1 MKAAAAALM
10 LLLAACGKQEPVVID
25 GSSPEAFERT
35 TAEARRQLPDA
46 ERLLFDRAMRTVG
59 GRRHS
64 ERDPAALARV
74 TFNGM
79 TAAQVVAD
87 ERARDQ

>member
-1 MKAAAAALM
+1 MRLAAAFLCVLLM
-10 LLLAACGKQEPVVID
+10 GCGSQEPVVID

-35 TAEARRQLPDA
+35 TAQARRQLPDA
-46 ERLLFDRAMRTVG
+46 ERLLFDRAIRTVG
-59 GRRHS
+59 GRRHA

-74 TFNGM
+74 TFDGM

-87 ERARDQ
+87 ERAREQ